1 MSLSDVVGNAG
12 LAVWAEAGLVIF
24 FGAFLLVALR
34 VLTRPRDEMH
44 RHASIP
50 LDDATPGEPR

>member
-24 FGAFLLVALR
+24 FGAFVLVALR
-34 VLTRPRDEMH
+34 VLTRPREEMH
-44 RHASIP
+44 RNAAIP
-50 LDDATPGEPR
+50 LDDTTTGEPR

>member
-24 FGAFLLVALR
+24 FGAFVLVALR
-34 VLTRPRDEMH
+34 VLTRPRDEMR
-44 RHASIP
+44 RHAFIP
-50 LDDATPGEPR
+50 LDDPGPGENR